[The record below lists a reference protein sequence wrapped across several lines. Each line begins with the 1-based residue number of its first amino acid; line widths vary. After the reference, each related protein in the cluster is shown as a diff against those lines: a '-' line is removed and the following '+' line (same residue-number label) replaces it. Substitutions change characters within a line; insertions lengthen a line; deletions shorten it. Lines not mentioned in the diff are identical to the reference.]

1 MLVEK
6 LKPVVDWIEGDND
19 VVVDEK
25 FVGRPHLLG
34 QQFLAKVCTCALTPC
49 TN

>member
-19 VVVDEK
+19 VVIDEK
-25 FVGRPHLLG
+25 FEEV
-34 QQFLAKVCTCALTPC
+34 
-49 TN
+49 